1 MNSLLGF
8 LFIFSIFGAI
18 NLFYGFVKNLLS
30 TPPKPF
36 EITLIEKII
45 YGTFLSYIITY
56 LIFI

>member
-8 LFIFSIFGAI
+8 LFIFSILAVI
-18 NLFYGFVKNLLS
+18 NVFYGFVKNLLS

-36 EITLIEKII
+36 EMTLIEKII
-45 YGTFLSYIITY
+45 YGSFLSYILTY

>member
-8 LFIFSIFGAI
+8 LFIFSIFGVI